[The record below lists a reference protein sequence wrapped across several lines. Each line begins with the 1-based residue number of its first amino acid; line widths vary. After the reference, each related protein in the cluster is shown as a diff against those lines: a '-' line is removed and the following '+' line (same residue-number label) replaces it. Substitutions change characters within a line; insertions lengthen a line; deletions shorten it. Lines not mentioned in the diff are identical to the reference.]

1 MKRLYEII
9 DSLYD
14 KYIKVWQD
22 VCKIESPTA
31 YKEGVDAVGNYFIEM
46 AKELGL
52 EYEIH
57 KEEVSG
63 NAICITL
70 NGDVDA
76 KPFALSG
83 HIDTVFPVGTFGV
96 SVDNGKIYGPGVCDC
111 KGGVVM
117 SMMVLEALKLYGF
130 RARPVMLLIQSDEE
144 NSSTTSGKATVEY
157 ICKKAKDAVGFF
169 NMEGSNDIDGADPSS
184 SADPVC
190 LWRKGIVSYE
200 FNVHGIAAHS
210 SKSATEGAS
219 AILEAAH
226 KILAL
231 EKYKDKDGITCNC
244 GVISG
249 GTVRNT
255 VPEHCRFVV
264 DIRYATKE
272 QFYEVQKFVKDIADD
287 VSVSGCR
294 CEVKQLTYRTA
305 MEKTERNLE
314 FLDKVNAILESSG
327 FIPLK
332 AGGSPGGSDAADV
345 TAHGIPCIDK
355 LGATGKNVH
364 STDEYALLSSLDTGV
379 KKLATVIY
387 NIGD

>member
-1 MKRLYEII
+1 MKKLYEII

-14 KYIKVWQD
+14 KYVKVWED
-22 VCKIESPTA
+22 VCKIESPTT
-31 YKEGVDAVGNYFIEM
+31 YKEGVDRVGQYFIDM
-46 AKELGL
+46 AKELGF

-57 KEEVSG
+57 REEVSG
-63 NAICITL
+63 NAICITM
-70 NGDVDA
+70 NGDVNE

-96 SVDNGKIYGPGVCDC
+96 TRDENKIYGPGVCDC

-117 SMMVLEALKLYGF
+117 SMMVMEALKLYGF
-130 RARPVMLLIQSDEE
+130 KKRPVMLLIQSDEE
-144 NSSTTSGKATVEY
+144 NSSVTSNKATIEY
-157 ICKKAKDAVGFF
+157 ICQKAKDAVGFF
-169 NMEGSNDIDGADPSS
+169 NMEGSNDIDGADN
-184 SADPVC
+184 AATEYVC

-226 KILAL
+226 KIIAL

-255 VPEHCRFVV
+255 VPENCTFIV

-272 QFYEVQKFVKDIADD
+272 QFCEVEKFVKEIAD
-287 VSVSGCR
+287 SVTVEGCS
-294 CEVKQLTYRTA
+294 CEVRQFSYRTA
-305 MEKTERNLE
+305 MEKSDKNFEL
-314 FLDKVNAILESSG
+314 LDKVNQILQRNG
-327 FIPLK
+327 YKPLCSK
-332 AGGSPGGSDAADV
+332 GGPGGSDAADV
-345 TAHGIPCIDK
+345 TSHGIPCIDK
-355 LGATGKNVH
+355 LGAKGNHVH
-364 STDEYALLSSLDTGV
+364 STNEYASLDSLNSNV
-379 KKLATVIY
+379 KRLATII
-387 NIGD
+387 NEI